1 MKRPAIMVMILAM
14 ALSACGSR
22 DGDVKLSRI
31 KNTGNGPEEFN
42 IVPGKP
48 LQAPDSYRALPAP
61 TPGGTNITDPTPR
74 GDSVAALGGNPAAL
88 ADTGI
93 GRADGGL
100 VNYANR
106 FGSAPGIRQTLARED
121 AEIRRQ
127 RGRVNILNIGI
138 NDDYNL
144 AYKRQWLDSRS
155 EAARLRSRGVPTPSY
170 PPANSS
176 DRRR

>member
-1 MKRPAIMVMILAM
+1 MKVPAIFVLILAM
-14 ALSACGSR
+14 AVSACGGR
-22 DGDVKLSRI
+22 DRDITLSRI

-48 LQAPDSYRALPAP
+48 LQAPESYSALPAP
-61 TPGGTNITDPTPR
+61 TPGGTNITDPTPK

-106 FGSAPGIRQTLARED
+106 FGLVPGIRQTLARED
-121 AEIRRQ
+121 VEVRRK
-127 RGRVNILNIGI
+127 RGRVNILNIGR

-144 AYKRQWLDSRS
+144 AYRRQWLDSKA
-155 EAARLRSRGVPTPSY
+155 EAARLRRVGVPVPSY
-170 PPANSS
+170 APEGP
-176 DRRR
+176 RRGNR

>member
-1 MKRPAIMVMILAM
+1 MKRPAIMVLVLAM
-14 ALSACGSR
+14 AVSACGGR
-22 DGDVKLSRI
+22 DRDITLSRI

-74 GDSVAALGGNPAAL
+74 GDSVAALGGSPAAL

-106 FGSAPGIRQTLARED
+106 FGNIPGIRQTLARED
-121 AEIRRQ
+121 VEIRRQ
-127 RGRVNILNIGI
+127 RGRVNILNIGR

-144 AYKRQWLDSRS
+144 AYKRQWLDSKA
-155 EAARLRSRGVPTPSY
+155 EATRLRRIGVPTPSY
-170 PPANSS
+170 PPDGARPG
-176 DRRR
+176 RR

>member
-1 MKRPAIMVMILAM
+1 MKLRAILILVLAM
-14 ALSACGSR
+14 AVSACGGR
-22 DGDVKLSRI
+22 DRDITLSRI

-88 ADTGI
+88 ANTGI
-93 GRADGGL
+93 GQADGGL

-106 FGSAPGIRQTLARED
+106 FGVVPGIRQTLARED
-121 AEIRRQ
+121 VEIRRK
-127 RGRVNILNIGI
+127 RGRVNILNIGR

-144 AYKRQWLDSRS
+144 AYRRQWLDSNA
-155 EAARLRSRGVPTPSY
+155 EATRLRRIGVPTPSY
-170 PPANSS
+170 PPEGG
-176 DRRR
+176 RR